1 MNNKVNYENPTRN
14 TRGVP
19 GSTRFVEM
27 RMKPGM
33 QFENYYWMEGPLSD
47 DQGCRVTVL
56 HAGQVQQCS
65 HCLRRAPLCPGGG
78 NGKACESMKTPRG
91 KLGEYMKYLKERY
104 SYTSLKM
111 QYMVEQFPA
120 LGDSN
125 RGGFGDII
133 EKDEQEDMEANQ
145 DQNNKDQLVSDMN
158 VLKEQL
164 TQAKAQIKIEQN
176 KTAKAAKKLEHVEK
190 VASQRIVE
198 TMSGDHFEDDSNHLT
213 MLLATVIRHDDFEY
227 DVNKDEVE
235 PKHSSEFLKNI
246 KDGCADIPDKEAKLT
261 LVENKVLE
269 KMKRTVRRERRLSIG
284 GSLCSDNSQVGSRS
298 GSKTRQRS
306 EGEEL
311 DGESASK
318 MIKPSLDR
326 KSRVPTPKSS

>member
-1 MNNKVNYENPTRN
+1 MK
-14 TRGVP
+14 
-19 GSTRFVEM
+19 
-27 RMKPGM
+27 MKPGM

-65 HCLRRAPLCPGGG
+65 HCLRRAPFCPGGG
-78 NGKACESMKTPRG
+78 NGKACETMKTPRG
-91 KLGEYMKYLKERY
+91 KLGDYMKYLKERY
-104 SYTSLKM
+104 NYTSLKM

-125 RGGFGDII
+125 RGGFGDIEEIDEPEDI
-133 EKDEQEDMEANQ
+133 ETTKDP
-145 DQNNKDQLVSDMN
+145 NNKDQLVSD

-164 TQAKAQIKIEQN
+164 TQAKAQLKIEQN

-190 VASQRIVE
+190 VASQRIIE
-198 TMSGDHFEDDSNHLT
+198 SMSGEHFEDDSNHLT

-227 DVNKDEVE
+227 DVKKDQVE
-235 PKHSSEFLKNI
+235 PKQSSEFLKNI
-246 KDGCADIPDKEAKLT
+246 KDSCADIPDKEANLT

-284 GSLCSDNSQVGSRS
+284 GSMCSDNSQVGSRS
-298 GSKTRQRS
+298 VSKTRQRS
-306 EGEEL
+306 EGEEV

-318 MIKPSLDR
+318 IR
-326 KSRVPTPKSS
+326 KSRIPNPKSS